1 MVKAV
6 DTHRSNVVKRIY
18 GRFMVEIDQNGSN
31 DGQTPTLSYTEH
43 GPNRSNNHGSTD
55 QVKHGSAGAAQN
67 VWSNRVVKHRPKLV
81 KHSQT
86 IQIQVD
92 IILVKRRSNGGL
104 IYRPNTG
111 KTR

>member
-55 QVKHGSAGAAQN
+55 QVKHGSTGAALE
-67 VWSNRVVKHRPKLV
+67 SSCETPVKTGQTMV
-81 KHSQT
+81 KPF
-86 IQIQVD
+86 
-92 IILVKRRSNGGL
+92 K
-104 IYRPNTG
+104 YR
-111 KTR
+111 